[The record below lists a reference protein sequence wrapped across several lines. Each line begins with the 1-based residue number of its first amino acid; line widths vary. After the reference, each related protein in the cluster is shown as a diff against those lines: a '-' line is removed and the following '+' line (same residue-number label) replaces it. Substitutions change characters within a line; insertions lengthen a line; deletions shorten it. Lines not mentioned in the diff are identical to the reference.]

1 MLSESE
7 KQVLEVF
14 GKLQLVRKDELRSV
28 LNASGVD
35 EGIVTVNKLSGM
47 GYLKF
52 IDVVG
57 SPCYTITQEG
67 IRVLKT

>member
-1 MLSESE
+1 MLNESE

-14 GKLQLVRKDELRSV
+14 GRLQLIRKDELRRV
-28 LNASGVD
+28 LSESGVD

-52 IDVVG
+52 IEAVG

-67 IRVLKT
+67 IRAIKT